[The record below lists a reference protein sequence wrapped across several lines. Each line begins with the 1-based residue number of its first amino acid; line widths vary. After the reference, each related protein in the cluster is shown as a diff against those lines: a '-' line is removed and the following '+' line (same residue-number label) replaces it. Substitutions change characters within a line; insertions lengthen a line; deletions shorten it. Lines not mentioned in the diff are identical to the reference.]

1 MEDSNNSKE
10 MAENL
15 GIDPE
20 KVDFTLDD
28 KELENVSGGTN
39 APCSIIGLGNPNCTQ
54 PGYGAGC
61 TEIGF
66 ASPNCTNL
74 GVE

>member
-1 MEDSNNSKE
+1 MEDNNQSKE

-20 KVDFTLDD
+20 KVDFTLSE
-28 KELENVSGGTN
+28 KELENVSGGVN
-39 APCSIIGLGNPNCTQ
+39 IPCSSIGLGSPNCSQ

-61 TEIGF
+61 AELGLGN
-66 ASPNCTNL
+66 PDCTKT
-74 GVE
+74 GMQ